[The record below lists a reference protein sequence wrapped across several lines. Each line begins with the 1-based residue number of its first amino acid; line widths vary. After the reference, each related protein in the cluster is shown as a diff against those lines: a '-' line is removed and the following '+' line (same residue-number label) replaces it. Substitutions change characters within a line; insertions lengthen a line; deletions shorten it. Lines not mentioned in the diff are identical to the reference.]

1 MKTKHIFQLFISLLI
16 ASFSLQ
22 AQNTCPRGLV
32 NCEGQCGRF
41 VDENGN
47 GICDPSEIKPEETQT
62 NAQNVLKIKK
72 KSGDGSVETIN
83 LNDSNSFIED
93 SMINEDDIVV
103 EAEVAEIVTHKSNKE
118 KSQSQTEEE
127 EEIVEK
133 EKPYRLIGISAITLI
148 CYLFT
153 MLLVKFK
160 VIRKI
165 IHRKIWNTILLLT
178 FLMSCLLGLLLVI
191 QLNYN
196 VFQSIYMSNLKLH
209 VEFGIAMTLISIIH
223 IIWHLPYFIKLFRNK
238 KVNS

>member
-1 MKTKHIFQLFISLLI
+1 MKTKHIFQIFILFLI

-47 GICDPSEIKPEETQT
+47 GICDPSEFKPVETQT
-62 NAQNVLKIKK
+62 NVQNVIKIKK

-83 LNDSNSFIED
+83 LNDTNSFVED
-93 SMINEDDIVV
+93 SINEDDIVV
-103 EAEVAEIVTHKSNKE
+103 EAEVAEIITHKSNKE
-118 KSQSQTEEE
+118 MSLPQTEEE
-127 EEIVEK
+127 TVEK
-133 EKPYRLIGISAITLI
+133 AKPYRLLGISAITLV

-153 MLLVKFK
+153 MLLVRFK

-165 IHRKIWNTILLLT
+165 IHRKIWNSILLLT

-196 VFQSIYMSNLKLH
+196 VFQSIYLTNLKLH
-209 VEFGIAMTLISIIH
+209 VEFGIAMTLISLIH
-223 IIWHLPYFIKLFRNK
+223 ILWHLPYFIKLFRNK

>member
-1 MKTKHIFQLFISLLI
+1 MKTKHIFQIFILLLI

-22 AQNTCPRGLV
+22 AQTTCPRGLV

-47 GICDPSEIKPEETQT
+47 GICDPSELKPEETQT

-72 KSGDGSVETIN
+72 KSGDSSVETIN
-83 LNDSNSFIED
+83 LNDSISFVED
-93 SMINEDDIVV
+93 SMINDEDIVV
-103 EAEVAEIVTHKSNKE
+103 EADVAEIVTHKSNKE
-118 KSQSQTEEE
+118 KSLPQTEEE
-127 EEIVEK
+127 NVKE
-133 EKPYRLIGISAITLI
+133 EKPYRLVGISAITLI

-178 FLMSCLLGLLLVI
+178 FLMSCLLGLILVI

-196 VFQSIYMSNLKLH
+196 VFQSIYLTNLKLH

-223 IIWHLPYFIKLFRNK
+223 ILWHLPYFLKLFRNR
-238 KVNS
+238 KVN